1 MHKIWA
7 SIFREKAMILSFTA
21 KNVRSIKDK
30 VEFNLS
36 SSPDTDHEENLIS
49 YGKEKYTRFVS
60 VYGNNGSGKS
70 SLLVSLHNLQSL
82 VISNN
87 VIQPGNSLSRMPHK
101 LSTDEPTEYTI
112 SFVTDGIRYVYEL
125 SYLSDRVLK
134 EKLSYAPKGRLAKIF
149 DRNEVGVV
157 YSPQFAFLSSLIEN
171 LMKKNKLL
179 LSVAANNSKNEDI
192 LKAFL
197 FIKEDLV
204 ICLGNKNYWV
214 DYSARKMSENPA
226 VKKRVIDFMNDNG
239 INIEDIDVKQE
250 TVPLSVE
257 SIPQYLPESIR
268 LQLLGT
274 PSISLK
280 IKLKHSGFWMDLND
294 ESDGTQKLINFLCP
308 IFDILETGKVFICD
322 EAERHLHPLIL
333 RKIIK
338 SFLTNRQSSAQFI
351 CTTHDIDLLDLSLL
365 RRDQIWFT
373 KLDPQEHKTKL
384 YSLSSLK
391 GVRKDENIKK
401 NYLNDEY

>member
-1 MHKIWA
+1 MV
-7 SIFREKAMILSFTA
+7 LSFTA

-30 VEFNLS
+30 IEFNLS
-36 SSPDTDHEENLIS
+36 SSADTDHEKNLIS

-70 SLLVSLHNLQSL
+70 SLLISMLNLQNL

-87 VIQPGNSLSRMPHK
+87 IIQPGNSLLRMPHK
-101 LSTDEPTEYTI
+101 LSLDEPTEYTI
-112 SFVTDGIRYVYEL
+112 SFVTNGIRYIYEL

-134 EKLSYAPKGRLAKIF
+134 EKLSYAPNGRLAKIF
-149 DRNEVGVV
+149 DRTEDAVV
-157 YSPQFAFLSSLIEN
+157 HSPQFAFLSPLAEN
-171 LMKKNKLL
+171 LLKKNKLL
-179 LSVAANNSKNEDI
+179 LSVAANNSKNEEI

-197 FIKEDLV
+197 FIKEELV
-204 ICLGNKNYWV
+204 IYLGNGNLWLN
-214 DYSARKMSENPA
+214 YSAKKMTENPA
-226 VKKRVIDFMNDNG
+226 VKKHVIDFMNENG
-239 INIEDIDVKQE
+239 MNIEDIDVKQE
-250 TVPLSVE
+250 FVPLTAE
-257 SIPQYLPESIR
+257 AIPQNLPETLR

-274 PSISLK
+274 PAVSQR
-280 IKLKHSGFWMDLND
+280 IKLMHSGFWLDLSD
-294 ESDGTQKLINFLCP
+294 ESDGTQKLVNFLCP

-333 RKIIK
+333 RKIIN

-373 KLDPQEHKTKL
+373 KLDPQEHKTQL

-401 NYLNDEY
+401 NYLNGEY